1 MELKKVQQDWN
12 RFPEVSMEERPILS
26 PDLEKIVVTNP
37 LAGAFYLKPRIH
49 GRILIA
55 GVLWFLNIY
64 QWRTEF
70 KTNGNDL
77 YQQAALFF
85 VLSYFIYFHIR
96 LLLFADY
103 PSLLSLK
110 LIPFLHKIET
120 VLDKYVLSFGII
132 SVLAGFYLLA
142 LFEKTLSWLNS
153 AAYAHIS
160 ENGFYKWLII
170 IFLSI
175 SFYILFLQSVIP
187 KYKRLLTAVR
197 SYREEIGAKSQKK

>member
-12 RFPEVSMEERPILS
+12 SFPELSMEERPVLS
-26 PDLEKIVVTNP
+26 PDLEKMVVNNP
-37 LAGAFYLKPRIH
+37 LTGAFYLKPQIL
-49 GRILIA
+49 GRILVA

-64 QWRTEF
+64 QWRAEY

-77 YQQAALFF
+77 YQQGALFF

-96 LLLFADY
+96 LLLFANY
-103 PSLLSLK
+103 SSLLSLK
-110 LIPFLHKIET
+110 LVPFLSKIET
-120 VLDKYVLSFGII
+120 VLDKYILSFGVV

-142 LFEKTLSWLNS
+142 LFEKALSWLNS
-153 AAYAHIS
+153 GAYTRIS
-160 ENGFYKWLII
+160 ENGFYKWLIV

-187 KYKRLLTAVR
+187 KYKKLLTAVKM
-197 SYREEIGAKSQKK
+197 YREEIGAKSQKK